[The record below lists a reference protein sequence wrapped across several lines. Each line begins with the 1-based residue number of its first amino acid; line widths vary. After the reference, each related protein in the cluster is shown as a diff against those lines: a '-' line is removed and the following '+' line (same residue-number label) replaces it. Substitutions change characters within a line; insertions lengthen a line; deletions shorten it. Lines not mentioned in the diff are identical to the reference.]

1 VNLFN
6 KIDVLLYLVSHKTAR
21 VVYMRKFFLAC
32 LMWFGATTVT
42 LVNAS
47 DVLPH
52 WNESASKAQI
62 IEFVTRVTD
71 PASAEFVPISDRIAV
86 FDNDGTL
93 WSEQPLYVQLAF
105 LIDRIKAQAPDHPE
119 WQTTQPFKA
128 VLEGDLATLK
138 HGGKESLLS
147 LLAATHAGMTSEA
160 FRETVRAWL
169 ATAKHPQTGLPYT
182 ALVYQPMLSLLSYLR
197 ANGFKIYI
205 VSGGGVAFVR
215 AWAED
220 VYGIPPEQ
228 VIGTSLAS
236 EFVMRDGVPQVV
248 RLPQVSF
255 IDDRAGKPIAIDH
268 HIGKRPV
275 MAFGNSDGDL
285 EMLQWSTAGS
295 GPRFGLIVHHTDD
308 VREVAYDRQSSIG
321 KLDRALDMAQKK
333 GWTVVD
339 MKNDWATVFAP
350 IK

>member
-1 VNLFN
+1 MAF
-6 KIDVLLYLVSHKTAR
+6 A
-21 VVYMRKFFLAC
+21 
-32 LMWFGATTVT
+32 G
-42 LVNAS
+42 

-52 WNESASKAQI
+52 WNDSTSKARI

-71 PASAEFVPISDRIAV
+71 PASDEFLPVSDRIAV

-93 WSEQPLYVQLAF
+93 WSEQPIYVQLAF
-105 LIDRIKAQAPDHPE
+105 LLDRIKAQAPDHPE

-128 VLEGDLATLK
+128 ALEGDMATLK
-138 HGGKESLLS
+138 HGGQAN
-147 LLAATHAGMTSEA
+147 LLALLAVTHAGMTSEA
-160 FRETVRAWL
+160 FRELVRQWL
-169 ATAKHPQTGLPYT
+169 ASAKHPSTGLPYT
-182 ALVYQPMLSLLSYLR
+182 AMVYQPMLSLLDYLR
-197 ANGFKIYI
+197 ANGFKTYI
-205 VSGGGVAFVR
+205 VSGGGVEFMR

-236 EFVMRDGVPQVV
+236 ELVMRDGVPEVT
-248 RLPQVSF
+248 RLPKVSF

-285 EMLQWSTAGS
+285 EMLQWTTAGS

-321 KLDRALDMAQKK
+321 RLDKALDMAQKK

-339 MKNDWATVFAP
+339 MKNDWTTIFTPKKSSMTCTLGHVREACLHITSG
-350 IK
+350 